1 MGLCATASS
10 PDDDSS
16 VLFFLKTKQSR
27 RAGLR
32 QNLARAAHQCSQRKP
47 PAKPSPVSEL
57 DLYDY
62 QLPRELIAQHPLS
75 QRADARLMVVDRRSG
90 SIEHHYVRDLPSL
103 VEPNDAMVFNDSR
116 VIPARL
122 VGLRSQTGG
131 RWQGLFVRKDNE
143 TGLWEIL
150 SRTRGKLKVGESITL
165 EDRDARPVET
175 LEVIARLP
183 DGHLAVRPGSDG
195 EPAEL
200 LERFGRVPLPPYI
213 REGQMVDD
221 DVKTYQT
228 VFARDP
234 GSIAAPTAGLHFT
247 PELLK
252 QLQAKGVQSHAVT
265 LHVGIGTF
273 RPVQTETLDEHEMH
287 YEWASISAET
297 AEKLNAA
304 RAAGGRV
311 LAVGTTSVRTLET
324 VAAENDQ
331 LVGWTGMTNLFVR
344 PPYKF
349 GAVDRMLTNF
359 HLPKST
365 LLMLVSAFA
374 GRELIMEAYA
384 AAIAEEYRFF
394 SYGDAML
401 II

>member
-1 MGLCATASS
+1 M
-10 PDDDSS
+10 
-16 VLFFLKTKQSR
+16 
-27 RAGLR
+27 
-32 QNLARAAHQCSQRKP
+32 
-47 PAKPSPVSEL
+47 SEL

-103 VEPNDAMVFNDSR
+103 VEPNDVMVFNDSR

-122 VGLRSQTGG
+122 VGRRSQTGG

>member
-1 MGLCATASS
+1 M
-10 PDDDSS
+10 
-16 VLFFLKTKQSR
+16 
-27 RAGLR
+27 
-32 QNLARAAHQCSQRKP
+32 
-47 PAKPSPVSEL
+47 SEL

-103 VEPNDAMVFNDSR
+103 IDANDMMVFNDSR

-150 SRTRGKLKVGESITL
+150 SRTRGKLRVGEQITL

-175 LEVIARLP
+175 LEVVARLP
-183 DGHLAVRPGSDG
+183 GGHLAVRPGSDG

-287 YEWASISAET
+287 YEWASITAET
-297 AEKLNAA
+297 AAKLNAA

>member
-1 MGLCATASS
+1 M
-10 PDDDSS
+10 
-16 VLFFLKTKQSR
+16 
-27 RAGLR
+27 
-32 QNLARAAHQCSQRKP
+32 
-47 PAKPSPVSEL
+47 SEL

-62 QLPRELIAQHPLS
+62 QLPRELIAQHPLP

-90 SIEHHYVRDLPSL
+90 SIEHYYVRDLPSL
-103 VEPNDAMVFNDSR
+103 VQPTDVMVFNDSR

-122 VGLRSQTGG
+122 VGQRTQTGG

-143 TGLWEIL
+143 SGLWEIL
-150 SRTRGKLKVGESITL
+150 SRTRGKLKIGEQITL
-165 EDRDARPVET
+165 EDRDARPAET
-175 LEVIARLP
+175 LEVVARLP
-183 DGHLAVRPGSDG
+183 DGHLAVRPGSEG

-213 REGQMVDD
+213 REGQMIDAD
-221 DVKTYQT
+221 LKTYQT

-252 QLQAKGVQSHAVT
+252 QLQGKGVQSHAVT

-273 RPVQTETLDEHEMH
+273 RPVQTDTLDEHEMH
-287 YEWASISAET
+287 YEWASITAET

-311 LAVGTTSVRTLET
+311 MAVGTTSVRTLET
-324 VAAENDQ
+324 VAAENQQ

-349 GAVDRMLTNF
+349 GAVDLMLTNF

-384 AAIAEEYRFF
+384 KAIAEGYRFF

-401 II
+401 IQ

>member
-1 MGLCATASS
+1 M
-10 PDDDSS
+10 
-16 VLFFLKTKQSR
+16 
-27 RAGLR
+27 
-32 QNLARAAHQCSQRKP
+32 
-47 PAKPSPVSEL
+47 SEL

-103 VEPNDAMVFNDSR
+103 VEPNDVMVFNDSR

-150 SRTRGKLKVGESITL
+150 SRTRGKLKVGEQITL

>member
-1 MGLCATASS
+1 M
-10 PDDDSS
+10 
-16 VLFFLKTKQSR
+16 
-27 RAGLR
+27 
-32 QNLARAAHQCSQRKP
+32 
-47 PAKPSPVSEL
+47 SEL

-331 LVGWTGMTNLFVR
+331 LIGWTGMTNLFVR

>member
-1 MGLCATASS
+1 M
-10 PDDDSS
+10 
-16 VLFFLKTKQSR
+16 
-27 RAGLR
+27 
-32 QNLARAAHQCSQRKP
+32 
-47 PAKPSPVSEL
+47 SEL

-103 VEPNDAMVFNDSR
+103 VDPNDAMVFNDSR

-175 LEVIARLP
+175 LEVVARLP
-183 DGHLAVRPGSDG
+183 GGHLAVRPGSDG

-252 QLQAKGVQSHAVT
+252 QLQAKGVQSYAVT

-331 LVGWTGMTNLFVR
+331 LVGWTGVTNLFVR

>member
-1 MGLCATASS
+1 M
-10 PDDDSS
+10 
-16 VLFFLKTKQSR
+16 
-27 RAGLR
+27 
-32 QNLARAAHQCSQRKP
+32 
-47 PAKPSPVSEL
+47 SEL

>member
-1 MGLCATASS
+1 M
-10 PDDDSS
+10 
-16 VLFFLKTKQSR
+16 
-27 RAGLR
+27 
-32 QNLARAAHQCSQRKP
+32 
-47 PAKPSPVSEL
+47 SEL

-103 VEPNDAMVFNDSR
+103 IDANDMMVFNDSR

-150 SRTRGKLKVGESITL
+150 SRTRGKLRVGEQITL

-175 LEVIARLP
+175 LEVVARLP
-183 DGHLAVRPGSDG
+183 GGHLAVRPGSDG

>member
-1 MGLCATASS
+1 M
-10 PDDDSS
+10 
-16 VLFFLKTKQSR
+16 
-27 RAGLR
+27 
-32 QNLARAAHQCSQRKP
+32 
-47 PAKPSPVSEL
+47 SEL

-103 VEPNDAMVFNDSR
+103 VDPNDAMVFNDSR

-122 VGLRSQTGG
+122 VGLRTQTGG

-150 SRTRGKLKVGESITL
+150 SRTRGKLKVGEQITL

>member
-1 MGLCATASS
+1 
-10 PDDDSS
+10 
-16 VLFFLKTKQSR
+16 
-27 RAGLR
+27 
-32 QNLARAAHQCSQRKP
+32 
-47 PAKPSPVSEL
+47 VSEL

-331 LVGWTGMTNLFVR
+331 LIGWTGMTNLFVR